1 MSLLDVLTAEQAAVA
16 AGTAEPCGQT
26 CDDGCH
32 GTVVCARAVHAHDS
46 AADTGTDDE
55 GRPLPAG
62 DVVPHLGLD
71 ADGQLMQW
79 TCLPGDHDGLTGDER
94 TARREAEAVAA
105 KAAATHALY
114 ASIDP
119 ELLVTLLRE
128 AGHV

>member
-1 MSLLDVLTAEQAAVA
+1 MSLLEVLTAERAAVA

-32 GTVVCARAVHAHDS
+32 GDVVCARAAHSHDHE
-46 AADTGTDDE
+46 ADMGVERD
-55 GRPLPAG
+55 GRPRPPG

-79 TCLPGDHDGLTGDER
+79 TCLPGDHDGLTADER
-94 TARREAEAVAA
+94 TAKRAADASAA
-105 KAAATHALY
+105 KAEATRALM

-119 ELLVTLLRE
+119 AMLVSLLRE
-128 AGHV
+128 GGHL